1 MTYYLH
7 RISHRAD
14 LAHPLLEQHGILSV
28 GWSDFATRELV
39 SSHRVKGWEDVPR
52 AIEQSEYGKTPW
64 SAPVSVNA
72 LIRSSL
78 GISSGKLANL
88 ANSVSEKIDAV
99 TDVSSDWFEG
109 FRVVV

>member
-1 MTYYLH
+1 MHKAEARAPSGLLPPRRMT
-7 RISHRAD
+7 
-14 LAHPLLEQHGILSV
+14 
-28 GWSDFATRELV
+28 TR
-39 SSHRVKGWEDVPR
+39 SR
-52 AIEQSEYGKTPW
+52 

-88 ANSVSEKIDAV
+88 ANSVSEKIDTG